1 MKKTAYCNPFA
12 DIVLLSQIDV
22 ISTSEI
28 TALADD
34 AEGLPS
40 VNWKA

>member
-1 MKKTAYCNPFA
+1 MRKAVYCNPFA
-12 DIVLLSQIDV
+12 EIVLLSQADV

-28 TALADD
+28 TALAED

-40 VNWKA
+40 IDWKV